1 MVPLQGTRREEE
13 DSATY
18 GCGGYAALA
27 IGYFITPL
35 QGFLRL
41 RRYFV
46 SNSKCRNLNDL
57 SIHLTDEPKKRSRH
71 HDVSF
76 SYYLILI
83 ILYAYV

>member
-57 SIHLTDEPKKRSRH
+57 SIHLTDEPKKGAVITTSP
-71 HDVSF
+71 F
-76 SYYLILI
+76 PI
-83 ILYAYV
+83 I